1 MSNYTCPY
9 FHGNLEK
16 CSSTCLF
23 IFLSQATTIMRLW
36 NRYLAFGVV
45 ESSDK
50 KNNCTKGE
58 NEV

>member
-1 MSNYTCPY
+1 MSVLPWKLGEMFFYMSLY
-9 FHGNLEK
+9 F
-16 CSSTCLF
+16 S
-23 IFLSQATTIMRLW
+23 LSQATTIMRLW

-50 KNNCTKGE
+50 KNNCTTGE